1 MIITRMIDGTAR
13 TFELNTDELH
23 AAYYEMQRVFDE
35 ADIEE
40 LIIGMSASTVERV
53 FHVTPEQFRRLIPEM
68 AKKYRYLLNRHDDSD
83 AKYDAVRDVIA
94 QKREAGEL

>member
-1 MIITRMIDGTAR
+1 MIITRMIDGTAHN
-13 TFELNTDELH
+13 FELNTDELH

-40 LIIGMSASTVERV
+40 LIVGMSADTVKRLY
-53 FHVTPEQFRRLIPEM
+53 HVTPKQFRRLIPDM
-68 AKKYRYLLNRHDDSD
+68 ARKYRYLLNCHNDSD